1 MNETRRRS
9 TVHVPQGFGVSQRP
23 GQSGQTFLDS
33 RQYHALARRRQR
45 LIVLGGLFGLAWL
58 VLVFQLF
65 NLAVFN
71 DANSSDRNA
80 YRTAGAND
88 KSRRDIVDR
97 NAQLLATNLKTVTLY
112 ADAREI
118 LDADEAARALM
129 SVFPE
134 LGFQDLKAKLS
145 TRRAWVALR
154 NDLTPRQHA
163 DVHALGIPGFH
174 FESRQRRIYPKGSLA
189 SHVVGFVGSES
200 NGLIGL
206 ESTLNDV
213 LASSDDH
220 EPVELSIDLR
230 VQYIMRDEL
239 IRSMLDFRAKA
250 ATGLVLDVTS
260 GEILALVSLPDF
272 DPNDIDVATSDQL
285 FNRATLGVY
294 EMGST
299 FKAFNTAMALDSGK
313 IGIDD
318 RFDASA
324 PYKVANRTIR
334 DFHPENRW
342 LSVSEVFMVS
352 SNIGSARIAHQVGA
366 EVQSE
371 FLERLGLFDRA
382 ELEIPEIGRPL
393 LPIKW
398 GPTETATVSY
408 GHGISVSPL
417 SIATAM
423 AALVNGG
430 YKIEPT
436 ILRREE
442 FDPDMRP
449 RIVSDETSRQMR
461 RLMRQVVTQGTG
473 GQADVPGF
481 SVGGKTGTADKPSI
495 GGYDGR
501 ALITS
506 FAGIFPSDKPKYLVL
521 AVLDE
526 PRGIKRTHGFR
537 TAGWNA
543 APTVGA
549 IVRRAAPVLGVR
561 PSMEVSPFAEPAQI
575 ASTER

>member
-1 MNETRRRS
+1 MDETRRRS
-9 TVHVPQGFGVSQRP
+9 TVQVPQGFGASRRP
-23 GQSGQTFLDS
+23 VQSGPTFLDS
-33 RQYHALARRRQR
+33 RQYHALALRRQR
-45 LIVLGGLFGLAWL
+45 LQVLGGLFGLAWL

-65 NLAVFN
+65 NLALFN
-71 DANSSDRNA
+71 GTNSNRNVSS
-80 YRTAGAND
+80 RVAGVEG
-88 KSRRDIVDR
+88 STRRDIVDR

-112 ADAREI
+112 ADARDI
-118 LDADEAARALM
+118 LDADDAARALM

-134 LGFQDLKAKLS
+134 FDYRDLKTKLS
-145 TRRAWVALR
+145 SSRAWVVLR
-154 NDLTPRQHA
+154 HDLTPRQHA
-163 DVHALGIPGFH
+163 DVHALGIPGFR
-174 FESRQRRIYPKGSLA
+174 FESRQRRIYPKGNLA

-206 ESTLNDV
+206 ENTLNDA
-213 LASSDDH
+213 LASASDR
-220 EPVELSIDLR
+220 EPVRLSLDLR
-230 VQYIMRDEL
+230 VQYVMRDEL
-239 IRSMLDFRAKA
+239 IRSMLDFKAKA
-250 ATGLVLDVTS
+250 AAGLVLDVAT
-260 GEILALVSLPDF
+260 GELLALVSLPDF
-272 DPNDIDVATSDQL
+272 DPNDIEAAISDQL

-313 IGIDD
+313 IGLDD

-324 PYKVANRTIR
+324 PYRVANRTIR

-382 ELEIPEIGRPL
+382 EVEIPEIGRPL

-417 SIATAM
+417 SIAVAM
-423 AALVNGG
+423 ASLVNGG
-430 YKIEPT
+430 YRIEPT
-436 ILRREE
+436 ILRRRD
-442 FDPDMRP
+442 FDPATRP
-449 RIVSDETSRQMR
+449 RVVRDETSRQMR
-461 RLMRQVVTQGTG
+461 RLLRQVVMQGTG
-473 GQADVPGF
+473 GQADVPGY
-481 SVGGKTGTADKPSI
+481 SVGGKTGTADKPSV

-506 FAGIFPSDKPKYLVL
+506 FVGVFPSNEPKYLVL
-521 AVLDE
+521 ALLDE
-526 PRGIKRTHGFR
+526 PKGIKRTHGFR

-549 IVRRAAPVLGVR
+549 IIRRTAPVLGVR
-561 PSMEVSPFAEPAQI
+561 PNTEVSPFAEPSQF
-575 ASTER
+575 ASTQR